1 MKPTR
6 NEADAKSGRSKAK
19 SLESY
24 RAKRKFESTTEPKG
38 KGSPGEDYSFVVQKH
53 RARRLHYDL
62 RLAMGGVLKSWALP
76 RGPSLDPAEK
86 RLAVMVEDHP
96 LEYAN
101 FEGVIPKGN
110 YGAGEVIVWDRG
122 KYRID
127 GDPFEQLNAGKLAF
141 ELDGQ
146 KLHGRFHLVK
156 THSAK
161 GNQWLLI
168 KGKDRWAS
176 NKDILQQDRS
186 VLSGKR
192 IEELRNPKK

>member
-1 MKPTR
+1 
-6 NEADAKSGRSKAK
+6 
-19 SLESY
+19 
-24 RAKRKFESTTEPKG
+24 
-38 KGSPGEDYSFVVQKH
+38 
-53 RARRLHYDL
+53 
-62 RLAMGGVLKSWALP
+62 MGGVLKSWALP

-110 YGAGEVIVWDRG
+110 YGAGEVIVWDQG

-127 GDPFEQLNAGKLAF
+127 GDPLEQLKAGKLVF
-141 ELDGQ
+141 ELDGR
-146 KLHGRFHLVK
+146 KLHGQFHLVK
-156 THSAK
+156 THTAK
-161 GNQWLLI
+161 GSQWLLI

-176 NKDILQQDRS
+176 NKDLLQQDRS

-192 IEELRNPKK
+192 IEELRDLVCDPGPDEPYS

>member
-38 KGSPGEDYSFVVQKH
+38 EKSAGEDYIFVVQKH
-53 RARRLHYDL
+53 RARGLHYDL

-76 RGPSLDPAEK
+76 RGPSLDPAAK

-127 GDPFEQLNAGKLAF
+127 GDPFEQLKAGKLAF

>member
-6 NEADAKSGRSKAK
+6 NEPDAKSGRGKAKASKAIAPSRNLSGRPSRK
-19 SLESY
+19 ES
-24 RAKRKFESTTEPKG
+24 S
-38 KGSPGEDYSFVVQKH
+38 GEDYSFVVQKH

-110 YGAGEVIVWDRG
+110 YGEGEVIVWDRG

-127 GDPFEQLNAGKLAF
+127 GDPLEQLKAGKLVF
-141 ELDGQ
+141 ELNGQ

-161 GNQWLLI
+161 GDQWLLT
-168 KGKDRWAS
+168 KGKDQWAS
-176 NKDILQQDRS
+176 NKDVLQEDRS

-192 IEELRNPKK
+192 IEELA

>member
-6 NEADAKSGRSKAK
+6 SKASPKTGRSKGVEA
-19 SLESY
+19 Y
-24 RAKRKFESTTEPKG
+24 RAKRKFDSTTEPKG
-38 KGSPGEDYSFVVQKH
+38 KDSADEDYRFVVQKH
-53 RARRLHYDL
+53 RARRVHYDL

-76 RGPSLDPAEK
+76 RGPSLDATEK
-86 RLAVMVEDHP
+86 RLALMVEDHP

-122 KYRID
+122 KYRIN
-127 GDPFEQLNAGKLAF
+127 GDPLEQLKAGKLVF

-156 THSAK
+156 TNLSN
-161 GNQWLLI
+161 GNEWLLI
-168 KGKDRWAS
+168 KSKDRWAS
-176 NKDILQQDRS
+176 KKDVLQQDHS
-186 VLSGKR
+186 ILSDKG
-192 IEELRNPKK
+192 IEELGNPKK